1 MFPVL
6 ARFGPF
12 GVLGHQFGP
21 FTLHTYGML
30 VALGFLAAL
39 VVVMRGARREG
50 LPSEPVLDLAFVAVL
65 AAIVGSRLLYV
76 LFNLREY
83 LADPL
88 RVFKVWEGGLVFHGG
103 LLLAIP
109 ACLIFVRRS
118 NLPAWATADVFAPAI
133 ALGQAIGRIGC
144 FAAGC
149 CYGAPWDP
157 PFCVTYTD
165 PDALAPLHV
174 PLFPSQLF
182 AFASGVVVFAVL
194 ARLPPAPPRP
204 RAGLLAL
211 SRSRLGR
218 PPRGRRVPRRRR
230 EARDPAL
237 AERHAGDLARPRRRR
252 AADVRAFGRRSGRLT
267 LPLAAA
273 RARSPPRSR
282 SCSRPRAAPPRRAS
296 GRSS

>member
-1 MFPVL
+1 MFPIL

-12 GVLGHQFGP
+12 DLFGHQIGP

-39 VVVMRGARREG
+39 VVVMRGSRREG

-76 LFNLREY
+76 LFNLQEY

-88 RVFKVWEGGLVFHGG
+88 RIFKVWEGGLVFHGG

-109 ACLIFVRRS
+109 ACFLVVRRS

-157 PFCVTYTD
+157 PFCVTYTH
-165 PDALAPLHV
+165 PDALAPLNV

-182 AFASGVVVFAVL
+182 AFISGIIVFAVL
-194 ARLPPAPPRP
+194 VAY
-204 RAGLLAL
+204 
-211 SRSRLGR
+211 
-218 PPRGRRVPRRRR
+218 
-230 EARDPAL
+230 
-237 AERHAGDLARPRRRR
+237 RPRRRAPGQVFWLYLILASTAR
-252 AADVRAFGRRSGRLT
+252 LAEDAFRGTDAKLALVPWMSATQAISLGLAVVALTLFVITGRRAGRLT
-267 LPLAAA
+267 LP
-273 RARSPPRSR
+273 R
-282 SCSRPRAAPPRRAS
+282 
-296 GRSS
+296 

>member
-1 MFPVL
+1 VFPVL

-12 GVLGHQFGP
+12 DILGHQFGP

-30 VALGFLAAL
+30 VALGFIAAL
-39 VVVMRGARREG
+39 IVVMRGSRREG
-50 LPSEPVLDLAFVAVL
+50 LVAERVLDLAFVTVL

-83 LADPL
+83 LAEPL
-88 RVFKVWEGGLVFHGG
+88 RVFKVWEGGLIFHGG

-109 ACLIFVRRS
+109 VCFYVVRRF
-118 NLPAWATADVFAPAI
+118 NLPAWVTADVFAPAI

-182 AFASGVVVFAVL
+182 AFAAGVVIFAVL
-194 ARLPPAPPRP
+194 VAY
-204 RAGLLAL
+204 
-211 SRSRLGR
+211 
-218 PPRGRRVPRRRR
+218 
-230 EARDPAL
+230 
-237 AERHAGDLARPRRRR
+237 RPRRRSPGQVFWLYLVLASIAR
-252 AADVRAFGRRSGRLT
+252 LAEDAFRGAEAKSALLPWLSATQAISLAIGVVALLMFVVFGRRSARLS
-267 LPLAAA
+267 LP
-273 RARSPPRSR
+273 R
-282 SCSRPRAAPPRRAS
+282 
-296 GRSS
+296 